1 MRSDTTADTETKDKE
16 EMKSEEFRCDD
27 EEIKTD
33 GYYTKYSYSEE
44 KKNNYSPY

>member
-1 MRSDTTADTETKDKE
+1 
-16 EMKSEEFRCDD
+16 MKSEEFRCDD

-44 KKNNYSPY
+44 KKNNYSPYSFDKPS